1 METGQF
7 EQRLAWLE
15 EQQRKVGQ
23 QASKLAES
31 LGAVEASLAKVSRQ
45 GQELSAD
52 LARMN
57 AVASRLQQFEET
69 IHKHR
74 QEVARMLGE
83 AEERRTAKEK
93 TLHQLRQA
101 EVEETGRA
109 IAEIRLD
116 LGLLGEVQQ
125 SLDARREEE
134 LRISRTLD
142 AMRKQLETLMT
153 RDGDR
158 AEALASLEDDRRQ
171 EARRTADSQ
180 AELSAYRGR
189 VDALGVLADQLGDQ
203 ARRAETRLTELVA
216 SEGERQEMLGLW
228 LEQQNLR
235 QSEQDRN
242 WREWERRFQLFEKRA
257 GEIDERILTYE
268 ETYRGLRQLRDELA
282 QLIERTERRI
292 NEITEIQRL
301 TEDRMK
307 RDWTSFLAD
316 DAKRWNAHKLTLD
329 EQWREH
335 GRAHEK
341 LGAGVAG
348 HEERLTSTE
357 DRLATMESDTKGR
370 LAELLGMIRDW
381 AADGERPAKDARH
394 AR

>member
-57 AVASRLQQFEET
+57 AVASRLEQFEET

-83 AEERRTAKEK
+83 AEERRTTKEK
-93 TLHQLRQA
+93 TQHQLRQA

-125 SLDARREEE
+125 SLDSRREEE

-228 LEQQNLR
+228 LDQQNLR

-301 TEDRMK
+301 AEDRMK

-370 LAELLGMIRDW
+370 LGELLGMIRDW
-381 AADGERPAKDARH
+381 AAEGERPAKDARH

>member
-31 LGAVEASLAKVSRQ
+31 LGVVEASLAKVSRQ

-83 AEERRTAKEK
+83 SEERRTAKEK
-93 TLHQLRQA
+93 AQHQLRQA
-101 EVEETGRA
+101 EVEEAGRA

-116 LGLLGEVQQ
+116 LVLLGEVQQ

-180 AELSAYRGR
+180 VELSAYHDR

-242 WREWERRFQLFEKRA
+242 WREWERRFQSFEKRA
-257 GEIDERILTYE
+257 GEIDERILAYE

-301 TEDRMK
+301 AEDRMK

-348 HEERLTSTE
+348 NEERLTSAE
-357 DRLATMESDTKGR
+357 DRLATMESDAKGR
-370 LAELLGMIRDW
+370 LGELLGMIRDW
-381 AADGERPAKDARH
+381 ATEGDRPAKDARH

>member
-301 TEDRMK
+301 AEDRMK

-341 LGAGVAG
+341 LGAAVAG

>member
-31 LGAVEASLAKVSRQ
+31 LGVVEATLAKVSRQ
-45 GQELSAD
+45 GQELFAD

-93 TLHQLRQA
+93 AQHQLRQA
-101 EVEETGRA
+101 EVEEAARA

-125 SLDARREEE
+125 SLDTRREEE

-180 AELSAYRGR
+180 VELSAYRGR

-257 GEIDERILTYE
+257 GEIDERILAYE

-301 TEDRMK
+301 AEDRMK

-348 HEERLTSTE
+348 HEERLTFAE

-370 LAELLGMIRDW
+370 LGELLGMIRDW
-381 AADGERPAKDARH
+381 ATEGERPAKDARH

>member
-31 LGAVEASLAKVSRQ
+31 LGVVEATLAKVSRQ

-93 TLHQLRQA
+93 AQHQLRQA
-101 EVEETGRA
+101 EVEEAGRA

-180 AELSAYRGR
+180 VELSAYRGR

-257 GEIDERILTYE
+257 GEIDERILAYE
-268 ETYRGLRQLRDELA
+268 DTYRGLRQLRDELA

-301 TEDRMK
+301 AEDRMK

-370 LAELLGMIRDW
+370 LGELLGMIRDW
-381 AADGERPAKDARH
+381 AAEGQRPAKDARH